1 MDEYQKLV
9 ERFKRERVE
18 ELRGYADLT
27 EDIVRSV
34 A

>member
-1 MDEYQKLV
+1 MAEYQKLV

-18 ELRGYADLT
+18 ELRKYPDLT